1 MITQLREKSRLL
13 IKKTIDK
20 AVASG
25 KKEFKINFNGGK
37 PETIKDIGNLI
48 VKKKSIAFDNGRS
61 IDVKNIRSILA
72 DKKEIIIFVH
82 KSAEIIIST
91 Q

>member
-1 MITQLREKSRLL
+1 MIARLRKESRIL
-13 IKKTIDK
+13 IKKAIDK
-20 AVASG
+20 AVTSG
-25 KKEFKINFNGGK
+25 KKEFEINFNGGE
-37 PETIKDIGNLI
+37 PEAIKDIENLI
-48 VKKKSIAFDNGRS
+48 VREESIAFDNGRS